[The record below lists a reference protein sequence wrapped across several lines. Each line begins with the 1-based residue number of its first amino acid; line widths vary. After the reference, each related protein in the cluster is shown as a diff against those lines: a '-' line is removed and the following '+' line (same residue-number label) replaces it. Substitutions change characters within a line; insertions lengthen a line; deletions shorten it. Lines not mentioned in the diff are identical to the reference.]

1 MIGARSSP
9 AAKLLRRFWNFG
21 TLVVQL
27 RGAPTRFAG
36 HKLIGGTGGR
46 RSKNNVRMEEAL
58 ASYGRRGASALVVP
72 AKNLIIDA

>member
-1 MIGARSSP
+1 M
-9 AAKLLRRFWNFG
+9 
-21 TLVVQL
+21 QL

-36 HKLIGGTGGR
+36 HKLIGGGTGGR

-58 ASYGRRGASALVVP
+58 ASYGRRGASALVVS